1 MDRDNRFIDTAADM
15 EEIVS
20 GDNQHYHNQEVEMS
34 ITDDDS
40 QHSNQLNK
48 ISNAAEQTMEYDNSV
63 YDGYDVAGDNKIED
77 AADTESDNDRDM
89 EEEETEDS
97 NLGKSSTDDRC
108 IHNRADVDKTDDRQE
123 SRESEETGEREG
135 IRDIHD
141 NDRFTNVVHPQEEH
155 GRRSARTPKPRVVY
169 FAELPPVAHT
179 SSSSHSHGHNNNN
192 HNNNHRDSHASTRGN
207 SSNNNSSSGN
217 SNNSGNQD
225 IDVQTAEDG
234 DEDLETSDGQSGLG
248 CALPALKKFF
258 TMRLEQ
264 VILYLGGTHPTI
276 LSATFLI
283 FDYTFL
289 QPFSFA
295 PAFFFL
301 FSPSKL
307 SHVVRC

>member
-1 MDRDNRFIDTAADM
+1 MFLRLQSSESKT
-15 EEIVS
+15 EE
-20 GDNQHYHNQEVEMS
+20 
-34 ITDDDS
+34 DS
-40 QHSNQLNK
+40 L
-48 ISNAAEQTMEYDNSV
+48 SV
-63 YDGYDVAGDNKIED
+63 
-77 AADTESDNDRDM
+77 
-89 EEEETEDS
+89 TEDINLDKGSTENRCS
-97 NLGKSSTDDRC
+97 N
-108 IHNRADVDKTDDRQE
+108 NRADVDKTNNRQE

-135 IRDIHD
+135 IRDIND
-141 NDRFTNVVHPQEEH
+141 ADRFTNIVHPQEEH
-155 GRRSARTPKPRVVY
+155 GRRSSRTPKPRVVY

-179 SSSSHSHGHNNNN
+179 SSSSHNHGHNNNN
-192 HNNNHRDSHASTRGN
+192 HSNNHRDSHASTRGN

-283 FDYTFL
+283 FDHIFQ
-289 QPFSFA
+289 QPFSFT